1 MVDETVP
8 AQKPVKAGAA
18 KGGAAKAGAAKR
30 PGAKA
35 GAKPGAAK
43 GAKPAKPAAKA
54 APTPGPTP
62 GPTQTPAAPVKLA
75 VVPNTPAEGMTPA
88 PDASL
93 VVKKKDFI
101 ERVVAASGAKKP
113 VARDL
118 TEAVLSVL
126 GAALAAGE
134 SLALPPLG
142 KLRVTRQIDKQGGE
156 VLLVKIRRA
165 EGAEAGPKTG
175 PGQAAAKGPKPGR
188 GKNAEDPLAEDED

>member
-1 MVDETVP
+1 MVDETTP
-8 AQKPVKAGAA
+8 AQKPAKA
-18 KGGAAKAGAAKR
+18 GAAKAGAAKR
-30 PGAKA
+30 A

-43 GAKPAKPAAKA
+43 GAQGGAKGAGRGSAKPAKPAAKA
-54 APTPGPTP
+54 TTTPSA
-62 GPTQTPAAPVKLA
+62 AAPVKLA
-75 VVPNTPAEGMTPA
+75 VVSSTPAEGMAPA

-93 VVKKKDFI
+93 VVKKKDFLD
-101 ERVVAASGAKKP
+101 RVVAASGAKKP

-156 VLLVKIRRA
+156 VLLVKIRRTEGNGA
-165 EGAEAGPKTG
+165 GAEAGSGK
-175 PGQAAAKGPKPGR
+175 AAKGGKPGR

>member
-1 MVDETVP
+1 MVDETTP
-8 AQKPVKAGAA
+8 AQKPGKAGAA
-18 KGGAAKAGAAKR
+18 QAAAAKAGAAKAGAAKR
-30 PGAKA
+30 A
-35 GAKPGAAK
+35 GAKPGAAKGAAK

-54 APTPGPTP
+54 APTPTP
-62 GPTQTPAAPVKLA
+62 TPAAPVKLA
-75 VVPNTPAEGMTPA
+75 VVSSTPAEGMGPA

-101 ERVVAASGAKKP
+101 DRVVAASGAKKP
-113 VARDL
+113 VAREL

-165 EGAEAGPKTG
+165 EGTEAGPEAGAGK
-175 PGQAAAKGPKPGR
+175 AAKGGKPGR

>member
-1 MVDETVP
+1 MVDETTP
-8 AQKPVKAGAA
+8 AQKPGKA
-18 KGGAAKAGAAKR
+18 GAAKAGAAKA
-30 PGAKA
+30 GAAGAAKRA

-54 APTPGPTP
+54 APKPTP
-62 GPTQTPAAPVKLA
+62 TPTPAAPVKLA
-75 VVPNTPAEGMTPA
+75 VVSSTPAEGMGPA

-93 VVKKKDFI
+93 VVKKKDFLD
-101 ERVVAASGAKKP
+101 RVVAASGAKKP
-113 VARDL
+113 VAREL

-165 EGAEAGPKTG
+165 EGTEAGPEAGAGK
-175 PGQAAAKGPKPGR
+175 AAKGGKPGR